1 MDVEVPL
8 WHVDL
13 EFFEFICRSGILKIV
28 FYLIFP
34 LYCSFSLLNNSEL
47 IHTCCLVKKKITQQ
61 AQHVLFAHVAVQ
73 EIEVYSR
80 ALPV

>member
-1 MDVEVPL
+1 MQE
-8 WHVDL
+8 WYS
-13 EFFEFICRSGILKIV
+13 FAILKIV
-28 FYLIFP
+28 FYLILP

-47 IHTCCLVKKKITQQ
+47 IHTCCFVKKKKTTQQ
-61 AQHVLFAHVAVQ
+61 AQHVIFAHVAVQ